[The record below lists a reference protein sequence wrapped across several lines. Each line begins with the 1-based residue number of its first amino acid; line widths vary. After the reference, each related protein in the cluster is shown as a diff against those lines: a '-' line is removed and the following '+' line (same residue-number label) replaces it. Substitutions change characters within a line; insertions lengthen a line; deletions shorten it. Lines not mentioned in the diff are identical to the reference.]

1 MKKQPEIVVVDQKN
15 RKVSKRALNS
25 AVFGLDADAGFMH
38 RVLTALAAAQRAGTH
53 STKTRSEV
61 SGGGRKPFKQKGT
74 GRARQGTTRAT
85 QMRHGAIA
93 HGPRPRSYATRINR
107 KERRRALCLALSEH
121 ARSGSLTVLDK
132 FEMTAIKTA
141 DFVKVMGAMEAGS
154 SLVVLA
160 EENRETKL
168 SSRNVPNA
176 KVVLDGQLN
185 LHDLMKY
192 ERLILTE
199 AAVEKIEGRL
209 A

>member
-1 MKKQPEIVVVDQKN
+1 MPQIVVVDQDNKQ
-15 RKVSKRALNS
+15 VGKRSLNS
-25 AVFGLDADAGFMH
+25 AVFGLDADSNFVH
-38 RVLTALAAAQRAGTH
+38 RVVTALAAAQRAGTH
-53 STKTRSEV
+53 STKNRSTV

-93 HGPRPRSYATRINR
+93 HGPKPRSYETRINR
-107 KERRRALCLALSEH
+107 KERRHALCLALSDH

-132 FEMTAIKTA
+132 MVFKAPKTR
-141 DFVKVMGAMEAGS
+141 DFVKVMNALEAES

-160 EENRETKL
+160 QENREATL

-185 LHDLMKY
+185 LHDLIKC

-199 AAVEKIEGRL
+199 AAVERLEGRL